1 MPKPLFKPY
10 QQRQLM
16 LLPPDISDLVPEDS
30 VARVVDSVVEALDRG
45 RLEGLY
51 PGGGAPAH
59 DPSMMLK
66 VVLYAYASGIYS
78 SRKIARATRE
88 NVCFMWLTGMTALDH
103 MTVNRFRSERIRP
116 AFEAIFTELVGLLA
130 DKGVI
135 DLSTYFLDG
144 TKVEANA
151 NRYTFVWKRAVE
163 GNLAK
168 LQAKVRAHLEEVD
181 RLCEAEE
188 SLAALL
194 PEQDARVTSED
205 VARVAER
212 ISERL
217 ESEPKSR
224 PLKKARRLVEKDFK
238 PRMEGYEARVAEI
251 GGGRGSLSKT
261 DPDAT
266 FMRMK
271 EDHMGNG
278 QLKAG
283 YNVQV
288 GTQNQVI
295 VHATLHQRAGDTAC
309 AADHLGS
316 LEAQLG
322 RLPGAVVADAGYG
335 SEANYEWLDA
345 RGVEAFVKYAS
356 YHSEQSAKF
365 KADPT
370 KPKNWA
376 YDGASDTYTCG
387 FGRRL
392 SFVCERAERS
402 DLGHVSRT
410 RHYLCEDCSGCPHR
424 KSCIRDDDGS
434 KRRTAYINPT
444 RDARRRRAEAL
455 LNSERGEEL
464 KKRRSTDVET
474 VFGDIKRDFGFSR
487 FTLRGLEKCTLEFR
501 LVAAGHNI
509 RKLHAFEHPKP
520 EAGHRKKAEG

>member
-1 MPKPLFKPY
+1 MPKPTFKPY
-10 QQRQLM
+10 LQHQLM
-16 LLPPDISDLVPEDS
+16 LLPPDISDLVPADS
-30 VARVVDSVVEALDRG
+30 VARVVDSVVEALDRE
-45 RLEGLY
+45 RLERLY

-66 VVLYAYASGIYS
+66 VVLYAYASGVYS

-88 NVCFMWLTGMTALDH
+88 NVCFMWLTGMTPLDH
-103 MTVNRFRSERIRP
+103 ATINRFRSERIRP
-116 AFEAIFTELVGLLA
+116 AFEAIFTELVRLLA
-130 DKGVI
+130 EKGML

-144 TKVEANA
+144 TKIEANA
-151 NRYTFVWKRAVE
+151 NRYTFVWRRAAE
-163 GNLAK
+163 GQRAR

-181 RLCEAEE
+181 RICEAEE

-194 PEQDARVTSED
+194 PEETDRITSDD

-217 ESEPKSR
+217 AGAPKSR
-224 PLKKARRLVEKDFK
+224 PLKRAGRLIERDHL
-238 PRMEGYEARVAEI
+238 PRLRGYESRIAEI
-251 GGGRGSLSKT
+251 GDGRKSLSKT
-261 DPDAT
+261 DPGAT

-271 EDHMGNG
+271 DDHMGNG

-288 GTQNQVI
+288 GTQNQVV
-295 VHATLHQRAGDTAC
+295 VHATLHQRPGDTAC
-309 AADHLGS
+309 AIGHLES
-316 LEAQLG
+316 LESQLG
-322 RLPGAVVADAGYG
+322 GLPRTLVADAGYG
-335 SEANYEWLDA
+335 SEQNYAWLDS
-345 RGVEAFVKYAS
+345 RGVEAAVKYPT
-356 YHSEQSAKF
+356 YHREQKAKF

-376 YDGASDTYTCG
+376 YDEAADAYTCG

-392 SFVCERAERS
+392 SFVCEREERS
-402 DLGHVSRT
+402 DLGYVSRA
-410 RHYLCEDCSGCPHR
+410 RHYRCGDCSGCPHR
-424 KSCIRDDDGS
+424 KGCIDHDDGS
-434 KRRTAYINPT
+434 KCRTAYINPA

-455 LNSERGEEL
+455 LNSERGAEL

-487 FTLRGLEKCTLEFR
+487 FTLRGLDKCTLEFR

-509 RKLHAFEHPKP
+509 RKLHAFEFPKP
-520 EAGHRKKAEG
+520 EVRHRTKGE